1 MEWALFAVG
10 SAVFAGLTA
19 ILAKI
24 GIQNV
29 DSTLATAL
37 RTIVVLVFSW
47 VMVFVA
53 GKQQGISS
61 ITPKSWLFLALSG
74 VATGLSWL
82 CYFRALQDGPASL
95 VVPIDKLSILVTVIF
110 SVFILHEQLST
121 SYLIGL
127 VLVVTGT
134 LIMVF

>member
-1 MEWALFAVG
+1 MEWVLFAVG
-10 SAVFAGLTA
+10 SAFFAGMTA

-24 GIQNV
+24 GIQDV

-37 RTIVVLVFSW
+37 RTIVVLAFSW
-47 VMVFVA
+47 LMVFVA
-53 GKQQGISS
+53 GKQHGIES
-61 ITPKSWLFLALSG
+61 ITPKSWLFLILSG

-82 CYFRALQDGPASL
+82 CYFRALQDGPASM
-95 VVPIDKLSILVTVIF
+95 VVPIDKLSILVTVVF
-110 SVFILHEQLST
+110 SVLILHEQLSA

-127 VLVVTGT
+127 VLVVAGT